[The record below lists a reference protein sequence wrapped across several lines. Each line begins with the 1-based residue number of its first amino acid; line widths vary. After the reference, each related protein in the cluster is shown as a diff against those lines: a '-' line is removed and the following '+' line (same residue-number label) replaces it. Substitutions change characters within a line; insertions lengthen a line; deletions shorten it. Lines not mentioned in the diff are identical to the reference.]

1 MSFSEKKNYYSCQFN
16 YSIKVFMSLYQ
27 FHQNISNSDKGE
39 VILIDKVWFS
49 RYIQFYLYNNIY
61 ELIKENNLFDFDLT
75 EQKIIY
81 NNLFKEFSETKL
93 NKDIILFYDEEFPDL
108 INQRNDIGKKIKF
121 INNFEIINK
130 ETYQNLIN
138 NENEKEK
145 CLNLL
150 IGSIGDKTEIYIPE
164 ILINFPS
171 TSLLQNELKDF
182 IESSEKKLKEYNEGS
197 FNTNIIT
204 RIEKSSFE
212 SQNYDGDT
220 KFFVH
225 SQDKYPGF
233 DTIVQNVNVKENKL
247 KKESIK
253 KALVY
258 YYLNN
263 QKLISNK
270 NKDRDIGSKGKCY
283 CFLINKS
290 WINKLKN
297 FFYYNNIE
305 SILDNILSNG
315 KFKRHINEYG
325 YNGILI
331 NDDLMKDLFN
341 DSILNNFVNSLDS
354 LVETKLID
362 DLRNIN
368 PFLIDFNYHEAEI
381 KEKNYM
387 KIY

>member
-16 YSIKVFMSLYQ
+16 YSIKVFMSLYH

-49 RYIQFYLYNNIY
+49 RYKQFYLYDKIY

-93 NKDIILFYDEEFPDL
+93 NKDIVLFYDEEFPDL

-121 INNFEIINK
+121 INNFEIINQ

-138 NENEKEK
+138 SMGMFKYCEPKAKVYKYQIKDGKIIIKYENEKEK

-171 TSLLQNELKDF
+171 TSLLQDELKDF

-197 FNTNIIT
+197 FNIKIIT

-290 WINKLKN
+290 WINKLKT
-297 FFYYNNIE
+297 FFYYNNLVP
-305 SILDNILSNG
+305 ILDSILSNG
-315 KFKRHINEYG
+315 KFKTHINEYG

-331 NDDLMKDLFN
+331 NK
-341 DSILNNFVNSLDS
+341 
-354 LVETKLID
+354 
-362 DLRNIN
+362 NI
-368 PFLIDFNYHEAEI
+368 F
-381 KEKNYM
+381 
-387 KIY
+387 